1 MSRFSVVLLLAL
13 PAVAQDFDDLLAKW
27 GRGTRP
33 GIAMAIIQRGKTT
46 YTRTLGYADLP
57 AKTAVGRNTRFLAGS
72 ISKQFTAAAI
82 LLLAAEGKLRLDDAA
97 ARFVPEMPEYGRSI
111 TIRQLLHHIGGLPE
125 HEDLLAGKVEASYF
139 SASDGARPAPFTT
152 KDAFAALRGAG
163 LLFQPGAKWEY
174 SNTGYMVLGQVI
186 ERVCRCTYS
195 DFLTRRIFGPLG
207 MKDSMVIPAPPARI
221 SRLALAYTGQEGG
234 GWRDISYSRLN
245 FMVGHDGVVS
255 TIDDMARWAAGTLFP
270 AGAFQS
276 GLLND
281 GKLAN
286 YGFGWRL
293 SELDGKHVGQH
304 EGCWAGYRNAIV
316 HVPEAKLSV
325 VVLTNAADGKE
336 FWNCEENVI
345 LGREIARR
353 SLAH

>member
-1 MSRFSVVLLLAL
+1 V
-13 PAVAQDFDDLLAKW
+13 
-27 GRGTRP
+27 
-33 GIAMAIIQRGKTT
+33 
-46 YTRTLGYADLP
+46 
-57 AKTAVGRNTRFLAGS
+57 
-72 ISKQFTAAAI
+72 
-82 LLLAAEGKLRLDDAA
+82 
-97 ARFVPEMPEYGRSI
+97 PEYGRAI

-125 HEDLLAGKVEASYF
+125 HEDLLAGKVEAAYF
-139 SASDGARPAPFTT
+139 SASDGARPAPYTT
-152 KDAFAALRGAG
+152 REAFAALRGSKRH
-163 LLFQPGAKWEY
+163 FPPGEKWEY

-186 ERVCRCTYS
+186 ERVCHCTYS
-195 DFLTRRIFGPLG
+195 EFLQRRIFGPLG
-207 MKDSMVIPAPPARI
+207 MKDSMVIPAPPGRI
-221 SRLALAYTGQEGG
+221 PRLALAYVAQEG

-281 GKLAN
+281 GRPAG

-293 SELDGKHVGQH
+293 AELEGQRMVQH

-325 VVLTNAADGKE
+325 VVLTNAADGQE
-336 FWNCEENVI
+336 FWNCDDSVT
-345 LGREIARR
+345 LAREIARR
-353 SLAH
+353 RLAK